1 MSTSEQNKAV
11 ARRFFEAINNGDS
24 AAVVDTY
31 AEDGCLE
38 TMGNMLISGVFTKQ
52 QIQAAAGQI
61 FLAFPKGLKF
71 TIHSITA
78 EDDRVAIEAE
88 SLGQHA
94 SGKTYNNRYHFL
106 MRLRDGKIVR
116 FKEYMDTEHATDVLC
131 GGQRPPA
138 KT

>member
-1 MSTSEQNKAV
+1 MSNIEENKAI
-11 ARRFFEAINNGDS
+11 ARRFFEAISSGDA
-24 AAVVDTY
+24 AAVVNAY
-31 AEDGCLE
+31 ADDGCLE

-52 QIQAAAGQI
+52 QIEAAAGQI
-61 FLAFPKGLKF
+61 FLAFPKGLRF

-94 SGKTYNNRYHFL
+94 SGKTYNNHYHFL

-131 GGQRPPA
+131 GGQRRS
-138 KT
+138 